1 MEGIVTVFRWL
12 VFVLVALVSTVYA
25 QTQDNGSATTY
36 MGLRGGATFTI
47 HTSND
52 LYYPQSNSWVGGI
65 SLETDLGPNGS
76 KTWAFMLNASY
87 GTYRLA
93 TANQGDCIDCFGNE
107 IQLGVSY
114 EEYETISQAEVSPLL
129 AFRVGST
136 GLEVLGGVSA
146 GYITDV
152 KTHTIMRL
160 SDSAAASIREYCP
173 DCNWIDDNTLDN
185 GTVNFNTSSG
195 VKFALLGGLQYVLR
209 IASTE
214 IVPAVL
220 YRYGLSA
227 STDVNNTMLRAID
240 ATISLRVPL

>member
-1 MEGIVTVFRWL
+1 MTVFRLL

-25 QTQDNGSATTY
+25 QTQDNGSASTY

-52 LYYPQSNSWVGGI
+52 LYYPQSNDWVGGL

-93 TANQGDCIDCFGNE
+93 TVLQGDC
-107 IQLGVSY
+107 LGCLGGETQYSVVT
-114 EEYETISQAEVSPLL
+114 EEYETISQVDVSPLL
-129 AFRVGST
+129 ALRIGST
-136 GLEVLGGVSA
+136 GFEVLGGISA
-146 GYITDV
+146 GYITGV
-152 KTHTIMRL
+152 STLTITKL
-160 SDSAAASIREYCP
+160 SDSMAAEARTYCP
-173 DCNWIDDNTLDN
+173 DCEWIDDNTVVTTRMDI
-185 GTVNFNTSSG
+185 NTSSG